1 VLDCTHDELSFIS
14 SYLIKASDGVFLWVK
29 LVMGQL
35 DERATEGFCSVA
47 ELEKLLLSIPKD
59 LKQLYRL
66 ILQKIAKRSRSDISE
81 CQTVFRWIA

>member
-1 VLDCTHDELSFIS
+1 
-14 SYLIKASDGVFLWVK
+14 
-29 LVMGQL
+29 MGQL